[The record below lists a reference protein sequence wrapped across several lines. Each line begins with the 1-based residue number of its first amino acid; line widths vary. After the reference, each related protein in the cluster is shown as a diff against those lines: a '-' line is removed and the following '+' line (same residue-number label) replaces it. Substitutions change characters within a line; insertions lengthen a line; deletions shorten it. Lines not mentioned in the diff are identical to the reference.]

1 MTACGDALPLEA
13 LVHRTHV
20 HMLSM
25 LCTVAWLQVTT
36 PFPACYVICAACH
49 VVVALTILAPSCAAV
64 TVLCKDSLCQ
74 GVHSKVFCMAYNVVC
89 SYDIH

>member
-13 LVHRTHV
+13 LVDRTHV

-36 PFPACYVICAACH
+36 PFPACNVVHAACL
-49 VVVALTILAPSCAAV
+49 VLVALTILAPGCAAV
-64 TVLCKDSLCQ
+64 TVLCIDSLCW
-74 GVHSKVFCMAYNVVC
+74 GVHSEVFCMAYNVC
-89 SYDIH
+89 SI